1 MKKRYMA
8 LGVYP
13 REGPDLVSGLGGL
26 LWGSKF
32 VMRGKK

>member
-8 LGVYP
+8 LGVYF
-13 REGPDLVSGLGGL
+13 REGFDLVLGLGGL
-26 LWGSKF
+26 FWGSKF